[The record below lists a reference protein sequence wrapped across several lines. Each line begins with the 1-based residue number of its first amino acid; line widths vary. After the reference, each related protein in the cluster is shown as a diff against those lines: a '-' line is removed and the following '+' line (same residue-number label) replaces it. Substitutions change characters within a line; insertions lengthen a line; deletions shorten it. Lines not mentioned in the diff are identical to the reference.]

1 MPMEAIFLGLGSNVD
16 PKEAHLSQ
24 AINEIAFSVGPILQ
38 CSSLYRTKAWGK
50 TDQSDFINQVI
61 KIESSLSA
69 LVLLDTILFIE
80 SVLGKVRQGKWGP
93 RKIDIDILFYGQTVI
108 TTERLIVP
116 HPFVQDR
123 NFVLVPMMEI
133 APDFVHPLQQLSIK
147 ELYEKCEDKLWVER
161 IAAL

>member
-1 MPMEAIFLGLGSNVD
+1 MEAIFLGLGSNVV

-24 AINEIAFSVGPILQ
+24 AINEITHHIGPILQ
-38 CSSLYRTKAWGK
+38 RSGLYRTKAWGK

-61 KIESSLSA
+61 KIESSRSA
-69 LVLLDTILFIE
+69 PLLLDTILFIE
-80 SVLGKVRQGKWGP
+80 SALGRTRQGKWGP

-108 TTERLIVP
+108 ATERLTVP

-133 APDFVHPLQQLSIK
+133 APDFVHPILQLSIK
-147 ELYEKCEDKLWVER
+147 ALYEKCEDKLWVER
-161 IAAL
+161 IATL